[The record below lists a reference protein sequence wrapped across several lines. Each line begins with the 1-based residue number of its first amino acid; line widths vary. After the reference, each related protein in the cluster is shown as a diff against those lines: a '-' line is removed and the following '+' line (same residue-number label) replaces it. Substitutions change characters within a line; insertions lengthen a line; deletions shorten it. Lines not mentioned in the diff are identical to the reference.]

1 METTTNPDNSQ
12 AITFEQFMA
21 ALQASGKEF
30 DRRMKEWDE
39 KIRLRVEEEN
49 RRRAEEAKQRA
60 EEARQRAEE
69 ARQDKE
75 RYEQLNKVIGKY
87 GSRLGEMIEHMIRP
101 NLLAKFKALGL
112 EFTKLYTDIEA
123 IGEDRILAEIDALL
137 ESKDMVMVV
146 EIKSKPAISDIKEHI
161 ERMDK
166 LRIYADNRDDK
177 RKYMGAVGGMVFN
190 ENERNFALKCGF
202 YVIVPSGDTFD
213 IIAPEGIHQPRE
225 W

>member
-1 METTTNPDNSQ
+1 METTTNSDDLQKTS
-12 AITFEQFMA
+12 FDQFMT
-21 ALQASGKEF
+21 ALHASRKEF
-30 DRRMKEWDE
+30 DMRMKEWDE
-39 KIRLRVEEEN
+39 RLT
-49 RRRAEEAKQRA
+49 
-60 EEARQRAEE
+60 EE

-75 RYEQLNKVIGKY
+75 KFERLDKVIGKY

-112 EFTKLYTDIEA
+112 VFTKLYTDIEA
-123 IGEDRILAEIDALL
+123 IEEDQILAEVDALL
-137 ESKDMVMVV
+137 ESNDKVMVV
-146 EIKSKPAISDIKEHI
+146 EIKSKPTISDIKDHL

-166 LRIYADNRDDK
+166 LRAYANDRDDK

-190 ENERNFALKCGF
+190 ENERNFAMKCGF

-213 IIAPEGIHQPRE
+213 IIVPTGIYRPSE